1 MASYNKSFNF
11 RNGVQVDND
20 NFIVNAN
27 GLVGIGTSIPREF
40 LDVYGTAKV
49 TGLVTTTDLY
59 VSGIATFNQVKIG
72 TGITISSSSGIIS
85 ATTFYGSAAGLTG
98 IYAIAVDGW
107 YVTSGSISTTS
118 KVGIATTNPQYY
130 LQVGQSPDSGY
141 GFGVNPTGDVKT
153 TGIITAS
160 QIFISKLNVSGV
172 STFQDSAYFGDDD
185 TIYLGNSNNVKI
197 SYNSA
202 STSGI
207 ISTFNN
213 LGIFGGLDVN
223 IKAGYASTIS
233 IGSTLGT
240 SAVFTN
246 GLSGSVEL
254 YYGGFKKFETLG
266 VGATLTGTLFSNS
279 ISVSGVVTAQSFR
292 GSLTSTDLT
301 GTIDNARLPS
311 NISVGIVTASTS
323 FYGNLVGTATTAS
336 NLTGTPNITVGSIN
350 SSNINC
356 SNINSS
362 GIITATKIIADSIE
376 VIEAPSGITTVAKTL
391 NVGTGGTGFSAL
403 SSGRI
408 GVGTGIPTAE
418 LQIIKSSESLLEVI
432 SNSGQSRISIGQ
444 VTGVGNSTAVLRFG
458 NSPKTFDIINNDT
471 GNINSYLHAGAAGI
485 NTGRFAWIYG
495 QDGSEKMSLTY
506 DGNLGIGATIPT
518 NTLHVVGTSTVT
530 GSSYVGGNIEILGSF
545 NLGSG
550 SNKSII
556 NPSTNSILNNVNL
569 NVTVGVST
577 VATVLVSSGSSIGI
591 GTNRAIVGLD
601 ARNQIGLINTLG
613 IATNIINA
621 ISGNLYN
628 QGSTVLVDTVGIGT
642 TSIFVDQNYPSGSL
656 QVFGQIRVE
665 SGGDITLSNYGF
677 IGINSLAP
685 IAAIDARYAS
695 YNSTYRTAI
704 YPPILTT
711 TERTTI
717 TGASLAAAGAIIYNS
732 TTGNHQAYDGSSWQ
746 PIGLTGT
753 QNISVGIV
761 TATSLNG
768 NLIGNVTGI
777 ASTALSLS
785 GTPNITVG
793 VITATKLVIGA
804 AGTTITT
811 NNNSVGI
818 GTTNPQGILD
828 LVSTTSAF
836 YLPRMTTAQ

>member
-1 MASYNKSFNF
+1 MANYNKSFNF
-11 RNGVQVDND
+11 RNGVQVDDD

-27 GLVGIGTSIPREF
+27 GLVGIGTSIPTEF
-40 LDVYGTAKV
+40 LDVYGNAKV
-49 TGLVTTTDLY
+49 SGLVTTTNLY
-59 VSGIATFNQVKIG
+59 VTGISSFYGNVKVG
-72 TGITISSSSGIIS
+72 TGITLYPSNGAVGAS
-85 ATTFYGSAAGLTG
+85 TFYGSAAGLTG

-107 YVTSGSISTTS
+107 YVSGGTISTTS

-141 GFGVNPTGDVKT
+141 GFGVNPTGDIKT

-185 TIYLGNSNNVKI
+185 TIYLGNSNNVRI

-213 LGIFGGLDVN
+213 FGVFGGLNVN
-223 IKAGYASTIS
+223 INAGYANTIS

-246 GLSGSVEL
+246 GLVGSVAL

-336 NLTGTPNITVGSIN
+336 SLTGTPNITVGSIN

-362 GIITATKIIADSIE
+362 GIITATKIIADIIE
-376 VIEAPSGITTVAKTL
+376 VTEAPSGITTVAKTL

-403 SSGRI
+403 SSGKI

-418 LQIIKSSESLLEVI
+418 LQIVKSSGSLVEVI

-471 GNINSYLHAGAAGI
+471 GNINSYLHAGASGI

-506 DGNLGIGATIPT
+506 GGNLGIGATIPT

-530 GSSYVGGNIEILGSF
+530 GSSYVGGNIEILGAF

-556 NPSTNSILNNVNL
+556 NPGTNSILNNVNL
-569 NVTVGVST
+569 NVTVGIST

-591 GTNRAIVGLD
+591 GTNSAIVGLD

-613 IATNIINA
+613 IATDRTNT
-621 ISGNLYN
+621 ISGSLYN

-642 TSIFVDQNYPSGSL
+642 TSIINYQDYPSGSL

-665 SGGDITLSNYGF
+665 SDGDITLSNYGF

-695 YNSTYRTAI
+695 YNSSVRSVF

-711 TERTTI
+711 TERNAI
-717 TGASLAAAGAIIYNS
+717 TPTYVSTGAIIYNS
-732 TTGNHQAYDGSSWQ
+732 TTGKFQGYAG
-746 PIGLTGT
+746 
-753 QNISVGIV
+753 VGW
-761 TATSLNG
+761 T
-768 NLIGNVTGI
+768 
-777 ASTALSLS
+777 
-785 GTPNITVG
+785 
-793 VITATKLVIGA
+793 
-804 AGTTITT
+804 
-811 NNNSVGI
+811 
-818 GTTNPQGILD
+818 D
-828 LVSTTSAF
+828 F
-836 YLPRMTTAQ
+836 H

>member
-1 MASYNKSFNF
+1 MANYNKSFNF
-11 RNGVQVDND
+11 RNGVQVDDD
-20 NFIVNAN
+20 NFIVNPN
-27 GLVGIGTSIPREF
+27 GLVGIGTSIPTEF
-40 LDVYGTAKV
+40 LDVYGNAKV
-49 TGLVTTTDLY
+49 SGLVTTTNLY
-59 VSGIATFNQVKIG
+59 VTGISSFYGNVKVG
-72 TGITISSSSGIIS
+72 TGITLYPSNGAVGAS
-85 ATTFYGSAAGLTG
+85 TFYGSAAGLTG

-107 YVTSGSISTTS
+107 YVSGGTISTTS

-207 ISTFNN
+207 ISAFNN

-246 GLSGSVEL
+246 GLLGSVAL

-279 ISVSGVVTAQSFR
+279 INVSGVVTAQSFR

-336 NLTGTPNITVGSIN
+336 SLTGTPNITVGNIN
-350 SSNINC
+350 SSNIY
-356 SNINSS
+356 ST
-362 GIITATKIIADSIE
+362 GIITATKIIADIIE
-376 VIEAPSGITTVAKTL
+376 VTEAPSGITTIAKTL

-418 LQIIKSSESLLEVI
+418 LQIVKSSGSLLEVI

-444 VTGVGNSTAVLRFG
+444 LTGVGNSTAVLRFG

-471 GNINSYLHAGAAGI
+471 GSINYYLHAGAAGI
-485 NTGRFAWIYG
+485 NTGRFGWIYG
-495 QDGSEKMSLTY
+495 QNNSEKMSLTY
-506 DGNLGIGATIPT
+506 GGNLGIGKTDPI
-518 NTLHVVGTSTVT
+518 NTLHVVGTSTIT
-530 GSSYVGGNIEILGSF
+530 SHSYVGGNIEILGSF
-545 NLGSG
+545 SLGSG
-550 SNKSII
+550 LNKSII
-556 NPSTNSILNNVNL
+556 DPITNSILNKVNL
-569 NVTVGVST
+569 NVTAGVST
-577 VATVLVSSGSSIGI
+577 VAHILVSSGSSIGI

-601 ARNQIGLINTLG
+601 ARNQTGLIDTLG
-613 IATNIINA
+613 IGTISTNFI
-621 ISGNLYN
+621 GGLKLYN
-628 QGSTVLVDTVGIGT
+628 QGSSALVDTVGIGT
-642 TSIFVDQNYPSGSL
+642 ISILTDPIYDAGNL
-656 QVFGQIRVE
+656 QVFGGIRIE
-665 SGGDITLSNYGF
+665 SDGDILMRNYGS
-677 IGINSLAP
+677 IGINSLSP
-685 IAAIDARYAS
+685 IGSIDMRYAS
-695 YNSTYRTAI
+695 LTASLRGVF

-711 TERTTI
+711 TERNSI
-717 TGASLAAAGAIIYNS
+717 TPTYVSTGAIIYNS
-732 TTGNHQAYDGSSWQ
+732 TTGKFQGYAG
-746 PIGLTGT
+746 
-753 QNISVGIV
+753 VGW
-761 TATSLNG
+761 T
-768 NLIGNVTGI
+768 
-777 ASTALSLS
+777 
-785 GTPNITVG
+785 
-793 VITATKLVIGA
+793 
-804 AGTTITT
+804 
-811 NNNSVGI
+811 
-818 GTTNPQGILD
+818 D
-828 LVSTTSAF
+828 F
-836 YLPRMTTAQ
+836 H